1 MQALTSA
8 GSRLKRSGDFLLLA
22 VLVAALIVSAFF
34 VLKGSGRP
42 LPHPMDQSFI
52 LFADLQLGRDNGH
65 WIFRYPNLMFSGGV
79 SSSLI
84 VGPYKLLD
92 PVSSENIN
100 WHIRIFAMIC

>member
-1 MQALTSA
+1 
-8 GSRLKRSGDFLLLA
+8 
-22 VLVAALIVSAFF
+22 
-34 VLKGSGRP
+34 
-42 LPHPMDQSFI
+42 MDQSFI